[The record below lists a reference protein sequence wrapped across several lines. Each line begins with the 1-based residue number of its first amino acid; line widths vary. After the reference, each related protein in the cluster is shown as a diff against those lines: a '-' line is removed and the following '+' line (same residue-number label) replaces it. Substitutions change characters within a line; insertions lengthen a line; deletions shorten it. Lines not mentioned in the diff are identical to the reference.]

1 MSAVTRMRV
10 SPQGRGFS
18 GIRTD
23 ISGFFFDIGGDPIEN
38 RLYLQ
43 KLSNNLITGLM
54 KILKISIALICMSVL
69 PGCGFITTMMTHENT
84 ALTNVE
90 LSRKNFVVVGQVE
103 GVASSTYVLG
113 FGGLSKQLYTKAKN
127 EMIRKANMRG
137 KARAIVDVTY
147 EKHVAYY
154 VFVAVHKVTA
164 VGTVVE
170 FKK

>member
-1 MSAVTRMRV
+1 
-10 SPQGRGFS
+10 
-18 GIRTD
+18 
-23 ISGFFFDIGGDPIEN
+23 
-38 RLYLQ
+38 
-43 KLSNNLITGLM
+43 
-54 KILKISIALICMSVL
+54 
-69 PGCGFITTMMTHENT
+69 MMTHENT